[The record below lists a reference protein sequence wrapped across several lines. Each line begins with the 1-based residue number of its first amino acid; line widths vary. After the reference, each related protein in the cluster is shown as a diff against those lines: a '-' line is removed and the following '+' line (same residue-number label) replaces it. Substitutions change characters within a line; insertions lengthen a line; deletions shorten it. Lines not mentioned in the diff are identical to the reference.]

1 MIFHILCGLIFPSW
15 GKMHFCFVTQ
25 FNTMFRIFI
34 RVMRI
39 WIRLISQCESRFRTL
54 TKSEQALLQK
64 FQDKIWFLEGLP
76 SRSKPNLS
84 VFEWRQ
90 DFWWAPTPNLSIKTI
105 NTKYKEPFSK
115 MPSVVAGKSR

>member
-25 FNTMFRIFI
+25 FNTVFRIFI

-54 TKSEQALLQK
+54 TKSETSTA
-64 FQDKIWFLEGLP
+64 
-76 SRSKPNLS
+76 SKVS
-84 VFEWRQ
+84 RQ
-90 DFWWAPTPNLSIKTI
+90 DLVFRGIAESEQT
-105 NTKYKEPFSK
+105 ESK
-115 MPSVVAGKSR
+115 RF